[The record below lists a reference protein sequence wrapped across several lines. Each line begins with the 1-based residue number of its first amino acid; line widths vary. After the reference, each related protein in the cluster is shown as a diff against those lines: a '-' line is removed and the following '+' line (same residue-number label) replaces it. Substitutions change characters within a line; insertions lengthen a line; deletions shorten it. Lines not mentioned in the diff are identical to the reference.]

1 VSLTDTDLIA
11 RVLVDDD
18 RNAFAELVRRH
29 QSVLRGFLRRVT
41 GGDNALADD
50 LAQETCIAA
59 YKNLA
64 RFSGASSFGTW
75 LVGIGYNR
83 YRQWCRKKRE
93 LPLPDNMPEQADEN
107 DAMPGQGMA
116 MDVREAMKHLRD
128 EERVALELCYG
139 QGLSHDEAAVVLGC
153 PIGTLKTHILRAKE
167 QMKIFLSAYSENV

>member
-1 VSLTDTDLIA
+1 MELKDTDLIA

-41 GGDNALADD
+41 GGDAALADD

-64 RFSGASSFGTW
+64 KYGGASSFGTW

-83 YRQWCRKKRE
+83 YRQWCRKKKE
-93 LPLPDNMPEQADEN
+93 TPLPDIPETPD
-107 DAMPGQGMA
+107 DAHGTPEKGME
-116 MDVREAMKHLRD
+116 MDVREAMKGLRA
-128 EERVALELCYG
+128 EERAALELCYG
-139 QGLSHDEAAVVLGC
+139 QGMSHDEAAAALGC
-153 PIGTLKTHILRAKE
+153 PLGTLKTHILRAK
-167 QMKIFLSAYSENV
+167 QQLRILLSAYSENA